1 MSEITICDLEVYY
14 RVGVSDEERARP
26 QRLLLTLTL
35 SFDFSG
41 AAHSDRIEET
51 INYQEVVNGLLT
63 FGDKRSWKLLEKLV
77 GEIADWILTEYRP
90 QAVRVEAKKFI
101 IPQARHI
108 AASCSKTLPPAP

>member
-35 SFDFSG
+35 TFDFSG
-41 AAHSDRIEET
+41 AARTDRLEET
-51 INYQEVVNGLLT
+51 INYQEVVNGLLN
-63 FGDKRSWKLLEKLV
+63 FGEKRSWKLLEKLV
-77 GEIADWILTEYRP
+77 GEIADWILAQYRP
-90 QAVRVEAKKFI
+90 EAVRVEAKKFI

-108 AASCSKTLPPAP
+108 SASCSKTRPATA